1 MGLWKASGRKGLG
14 GRQGTLALLLGAVLL
29 LCGCGTGASD
39 GSAAS
44 GGGASS
50 GSQAVSTEELAQHA
64 YDLLETVETACREGM
79 RCYRSVWQY
88 GIEIGVEQE
97 SAALLGESG
106 SDADTVMDGLASR
119 MGVERSFLEENG
131 GYAAEDFLNG
141 DGTYDGWQFC
151 LWATENCYA
160 AIGYYEGLDSA
171 METAQD
177 VIKSLP
183 EGYEYRQALK
193 DYYTKT
199 AAYVAYFEDVSGS
212 YNSSG
217 DTVAEY
223 ENAFEAAKEGLLF
236 DFG

>member
-14 GRQGTLALLLGAVLL
+14 GRQGALALLLGAVLL

-44 GGGASS
+44 GGGASG
-50 GSQAVSTEELAQHA
+50 GSQAMSEEELAQHA
-64 YDLLETVETACREGM
+64 YDLLEAAETICGQGM
-79 RCYRSVWQY
+79 QSYRSVWQY

-97 SAALLGESG
+97 SAVLLGESG
-106 SDADTVMDGLASR
+106 PDADTVLDGLASR

-131 GYAAEDFLNG
+131 GYTAEDFLHG

-177 VIKSLP
+177 IIKSLP
-183 EGYEYRQALK
+183 EGYEHRQALK
-193 DYYTKT
+193 DYYTKV
-199 AAYVAYFEDVSGS
+199 AAYAAYFEDVTGS

-217 DTVAEY
+217 DSVAAY
-223 ENAFEAAKEGLLF
+223 ESAIETAKEGLLF

>member
-1 MGLWKASGRKGLG
+1 
-14 GRQGTLALLLGAVLL
+14 
-29 LCGCGTGASD
+29 
-39 GSAAS
+39 
-44 GGGASS
+44 
-50 GSQAVSTEELAQHA
+50 
-64 YDLLETVETACREGM
+64 
-79 RCYRSVWQY
+79 
-88 GIEIGVEQE
+88 
-97 SAALLGESG
+97 
-106 SDADTVMDGLASR
+106 

-217 DTVAEY
+217 DTVVEY
-223 ENAFEAAKEGLLF
+223 ENAIEAAKEGLLF

>member
-64 YDLLETVETACREGM
+64 YDLLEAVETACREGM

-177 VIKSLP
+177 GIKSLP
-183 EGYEYRQALK
+183 EGYEYRQALQ
-193 DYYTKT
+193 DYYT
-199 AAYVAYFEDVSGS
+199 
-212 YNSSG
+212 
-217 DTVAEY
+217 
-223 ENAFEAAKEGLLF
+223 
-236 DFG
+236 

>member
-106 SDADTVMDGLASR
+106 
-119 MGVERSFLEENG
+119 
-131 GYAAEDFLNG
+131 
-141 DGTYDGWQFC
+141 
-151 LWATENCYA
+151 
-160 AIGYYEGLDSA
+160 
-171 METAQD
+171 
-177 VIKSLP
+177 
-183 EGYEYRQALK
+183 
-193 DYYTKT
+193 
-199 AAYVAYFEDVSGS
+199 
-212 YNSSG
+212 
-217 DTVAEY
+217 
-223 ENAFEAAKEGLLF
+223 
-236 DFG
+236 